1 MADKTVAYVV
11 RHGTTDLNSS
21 DPDKA
26 RYRGQLNVPLDKK
39 GKEDAEQLR
48 EFFKDKKIGKA
59 WTSDLSRASNT
70 AKTILQGRNIPA
82 TRDADLRPLDAGKF
96 SGKKKSE
103 YKDEMEKYQKDT
115 SKKIPGGESID
126 NLHRRNR
133 RPLLRAMRAGI
144 NGDPSLVSTHS
155 SVIHSLGHIL
165 HGKHD
170 VALVEPGGAVAVNWD
185 GKKFS
190 AKPILKPKKNESKA
204 EKNPE
209 YAS

>member
-1 MADKTVAYVV
+1 MAEKTVAYVV
-11 RHGTTDLNSS
+11 RHGTTDLNNE
-21 DPDKA
+21 DK
-26 RYRGQLNVPLDKK
+26 YRGQLNIPLDEK
-39 GKEDAEQLR
+39 GKQDAEELR
-48 EFFKDKKIGKA
+48 EFLKDKEIGKA

-96 SGKKKSE
+96 AGKKKSE
-103 YKDEMEKYQKDT
+103 YKDEMKKYQDDT

-126 NLHRRNR
+126 NLHKRNR
-133 RPLLRAMRAGI
+133 RPLLKAMRAGLH
-144 NGDPSLVSTHS
+144 GKPSLVSTHS

-170 VALVEPGGAVAVNWD
+170 HALVEPGGAVAVNWD
-185 GKKFS
+185 GKKFN
-190 AKPILKPKKNESKA
+190 AKAVLKPKKKLSKA
-204 EKNPE
+204 ETNPE